1 MLKSVFTRLWC
12 WKKCLKITNL
22 PAGSTAVLLDTL
34 NFLRPRFKNIE
45 ILAETSKFGCNFK
58 KALTPLCM
66 WGSGLSMSS
75 SLEVENLYFSES
87 YVVDSVGVETG
98 TTAVDTVQDFWSSW
112 VSNREF
118 EEFRQLSALRID
130 LSL

>member
-12 WKKCLKITNL
+12 WEKCLKITK
-22 PAGSTAVLLDTL
+22 PTCWIYSCFAWDT
-34 NFLRPRFKNIE
+34 FLRLRFKNIK
-45 ILAETSKFGCNFK
+45 ILAETSKFRCNFK

-87 YVVDSVGVETG
+87 YVVGSVGVETG